1 MAYRTSPTEHP
12 NTAHPNTAHPSTGRT
27 PRRWL
32 WPGAAALAVALL
44 LTGLSP
50 LFPRLGA
57 PTGDRALGEAVIDA
71 VGSRDRHHVAIAQL
85 TPGGDEIR
93 YAGFGADEH
102 TEFEIG
108 SITKTFTAVL
118 FAQAI
123 ERGEVTADT
132 TLGELFGPAVGAAPE
147 ATLLQLA
154 THTSGLPRLP
164 PGNPLPNF
172 VAAVLHT
179 DPYTESADDLLAGL
193 SDISTPTAV
202 KADAAAGEY
211 SNYGYALLGLA
222 LAQAADTDYPR
233 LLQERILTPL
243 GMDDT
248 YLPVEPGGLSA
259 GAPRGLAAGG
269 IPASP
274 WTMAASAP
282 AGGIRSTAADMARYL
297 QAIMNTDLPGSAEA
311 TTPHALLDEETEIGY
326 GWLIEAQAD
335 PALTFHNG
343 GTGGFRSVTGFTA
356 DGAGLVV
363 LSDTTRSVDA
373 ALDLL
378 STPAGKETS

>member
-1 MAYRTSPTEHP
+1 MAHRTPPTEHP
-12 NTAHPNTAHPSTGRT
+12 NTGRT
-27 PRRWL
+27 LRRWL
-32 WPGAAALAVALL
+32 WPGAAALAAALL

-50 LFPRLGA
+50 LFPNLGA
-57 PTGDRALGEAVIDA
+57 PTGDRTLGEAVIDA
-71 VGSRDRHHVAIAQL
+71 VGSRDRHHVAIAHL
-85 TPGGDEIR
+85 TSSGEDVR

-123 ERGEVTADT
+123 ERGEVSTDT
-132 TLGELFGPAVGAAPE
+132 TLGELFDSAAGAAAE
-147 ATLLQLA
+147 VTLLQLA

-164 PGNPLPNF
+164 PENPLPNLIT
-172 VAAVLHT
+172 AALHT

-193 SDISTPTAV
+193 ADISTPTAV
-202 KADAAAGEY
+202 AADTGAGEY

-222 LAQAADTDYPR
+222 LAEAAGADYPR

-243 GMDDT
+243 GMDHT
-248 YLPVEPGGLSA
+248 YLPVSRGGLKA
-259 GAPRGLAAGG
+259 GAPRGLTAGG

-274 WTMAASAP
+274 WTMGASAP
-282 AGGIRSTAADMARYL
+282 AGGIRSTAADMTRYL
-297 QAIMNTDLPGSAEA
+297 QAVMNTELPGSAAA
-311 TTPHALLDEETEIGY
+311 TTPHALFDEGRQIGY

-335 PALTFHNG
+335 PALTFHTG
-343 GTGGFRSVTGFTA
+343 GTGGFRAVTGFTS

-363 LSDTTRSVDA
+363 LSDTTRPVDA

-378 STPAGKETS
+378 STPAGTETS